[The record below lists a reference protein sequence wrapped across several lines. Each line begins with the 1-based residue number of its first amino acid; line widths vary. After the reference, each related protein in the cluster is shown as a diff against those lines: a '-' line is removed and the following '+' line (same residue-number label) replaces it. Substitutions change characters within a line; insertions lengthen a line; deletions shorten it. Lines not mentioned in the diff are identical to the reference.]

1 MQIDSENR
9 YALLEERLGYF
20 FKNRRLLA
28 EALTHPS
35 YANEAKGGAED
46 NQRLEFF
53 GDAIVSF
60 FISNQLYL
68 TFPGAREGELTKLRA
83 AIVDEPALA
92 RVALALD
99 LGSFLSLGR
108 GEERS
113 GGRGKSSVL
122 ADALEAL
129 VAAVYLDGGVT
140 AAKRVVSR
148 LFAPSLVAAA
158 NNSGQRDYKTE
169 LQELV
174 QSRFASPPQY
184 IQRSAEGPD
193 HSRSYTYEVIV
204 DGRAAGVGCG
214 GSKKSAQQAAAREAL
229 AALNK

>member
-1 MQIDSENR
+1 MQKESENR
-9 YALLEERLGYF
+9 YALLEGTIGHI

-35 YANEAKGGAED
+35 YANEVKGGAED

-60 FISNQLYL
+60 FVSNQLYL
-68 TFPGAREGELTKLRA
+68 SFPEAREGELTKLRA
-83 AIVDEPALA
+83 AIVDEAALA
-92 RVALALD
+92 RVALTLD

-113 GGRGKSSVL
+113 GGREKSSVL

-129 VAAVYLDGGVT
+129 VAAVYLDGGVP
-140 AAKRVVSR
+140 AAKRVVTR
-148 LFAPSLVAAA
+148 LFAQSLVAAA
-158 NNSGQRDYKTE
+158 ANSGQRDYKTE

-174 QSRFASPPQY
+174 QSRFAGPPQY
-184 IQRSAEGPD
+184 LQRSAEGPD
-193 HSRSYTYEVIV
+193 HSRSYTFEVLV
-204 DGRAAGVGCG
+204 NGTVAGVGSG
-214 GSKKSAQQAAAREAL
+214 GSKKTAQQAAAQEAL
-229 AALNK
+229 AALSK

>member
-1 MQIDSENR
+1 MQNDSENR
-9 YALLEERLGYF
+9 YALLEERVGYI
-20 FKNRRLLA
+20 FKKRQLLA

-68 TFPGAREGELTKLRA
+68 SFPEAREGELTKLRA
-83 AIVDEPALA
+83 AIVDEAALA

-113 GGRGKSSVL
+113 GGREKSSVL

-140 AAKRVVSR
+140 AARKVVSK
-148 LFAPSLVAAA
+148 LFAPSLVDASI
-158 NNSGQRDYKTE
+158 NRGQLDYKTE

-174 QSRFASPPQY
+174 QSRFSSPPQY
-184 IQRSAEGPD
+184 MQRSIEGPD

-204 DGRAAGVGCG
+204 NGAVAGVGSG

-229 AALNK
+229 AALSK

>member
-1 MQIDSENR
+1 VQNDSENR
-9 YALLEERLGYF
+9 YALLEERVGYI
-20 FKNRRLLA
+20 FKKRQLLA

-68 TFPGAREGELTKLRA
+68 SFPEAREGELTKLRA
-83 AIVDEPALA
+83 AIVDEAALA

-113 GGRGKSSVL
+113 GGREKSSVL

-140 AAKRVVSR
+140 AARKVVSK
-148 LFAPSLVAAA
+148 LFAPSLVDASI
-158 NNSGQRDYKTE
+158 NRGQLDYKTE

-174 QSRFASPPQY
+174 QSRFSSPPQY
-184 IQRSAEGPD
+184 MQRSIEGPD

-204 DGRAAGVGCG
+204 NGAVAGVGSG

-229 AALNK
+229 AALSK

>member
-1 MQIDSENR
+1 MQSDLENR
-9 YALLEERLGYF
+9 YAALEETLGYI
-20 FKNRRLLA
+20 FKNRRLLT

-35 YANEAKGGAED
+35 YANEVRGGEQD

-53 GDAIVSF
+53 GDSIVSF
-60 FISNQLYL
+60 LISNQLYL
-68 TFPGAREGELTKLRA
+68 NFPVAREGELTKLRA
-83 AIVDEPALA
+83 AIVDEAALA
-92 RVALALD
+92 RVALAFD

-113 GGRGKSSVL
+113 GGRSKSSVL

-140 AAKRVVSR
+140 AAKRVVNR
-148 LFAPSLVAAA
+148 LFAPSLVSAAT
-158 NNSGQRDYKTE
+158 NRGQSDFKTE

-174 QSRFASPPQY
+174 QSRFAAPPQY

-204 DGRAAGVGCG
+204 NGSVAGVGSG
-214 GSKKSAQQAAAREAL
+214 GSKKSAQQAAAQEAL
-229 AALNK
+229 AELSK